1 VSGRDD
7 EPPAGPQGQ
16 PAGDDPGAS
25 SMPSALERRYR
36 RLLAWYPAGYRS
48 TYGDEMVGVL
58 MAAAPAGR
66 DRPGMAETLN
76 LIRSGLGARLR
87 AIGTGTDPAWRD
99 ALAVYSLAAPLLL
112 AAAIYQSG
120 YFLGGL
126 LFGEG
131 PGTGIDPLAVL
142 HVYSLHLSFYVI
154 GLSAFV
160 ITMASLLAPVILS
173 LLRLRRTA
181 ILVAA
186 VVLGWAT
193 FQASLSWRIQAS
205 NTVALLAAL
214 AVGVAALAASDGP
227 RRALRLLNWKGVL
240 MAVPWVAV
248 AVAAYVAANAGYG
261 GRHFSGYLVLAT
273 IIWMAATLASA
284 KVRRLLLLFAIPIA
298 PFVVLVR
305 PYDEPPDVMYLA
317 PALLSLVAFFASRR
331 SVHGRLAARGL
342 GKVA

>member
-1 VSGRDD
+1 VNGRDD
-7 EPPAGPQGQ
+7 ELPASSRGQ
-16 PAGDDPGAS
+16 LAGGRPGADPG
-25 SMPSALERRYR
+25 PSALERRYR

-48 TYGDEMVGVL
+48 TYADEMLGVL
-58 MAAAPAGR
+58 MAAAPPGR
-66 DRPGMAETLN
+66 HRPGVAESLN
-76 LIRSGLGARLR
+76 LIASGVRARLT
-87 AIGTGTDPAWRD
+87 ALGTGTDPAWRD
-99 ALAVYSLAAPLLL
+99 ALAVYSLAVPVLL
-112 AAAIYQSG
+112 AAATYKSA

-142 HVYSLHLSFYVI
+142 HVYSLHLSFLVI
-154 GLSAFV
+154 GWSTFV

-181 ILVAA
+181 LLVAV

-205 NTVALLAAL
+205 NTVALLAAM

-227 RRALRLLNWKGVL
+227 RRGLRLVTWKGLL
-240 MAVPWVAV
+240 MAVPWVAI
-248 AVAAYVAANAGYG
+248 AVAAFAAANAGSAAMHV
-261 GRHFSGYLVLAT
+261 GRYLVLAT
-273 IIWMAATLASA
+273 IIGMAATLASA

-298 PFVVLVR
+298 PFTALVR
-305 PYDEPPDVMYLA
+305 PYEEPRDVIYLA

-331 SVHGRLAARGL
+331 SVHERLAGRGL